1 MSRSVIGR
9 RNAPNAGAAFLQAN
23 LPFPTKS
30 VDDESRTSDS
40 SPTVRHFASPAYR
53 RYQAKQKA
61 EATTIRA
68 FKPSIGALQDGIQ
81 VPTKKVALD
90 MGMSF
95 SEMENEPLQII
106 AEMGNHSARYEVLQR
121 HIMAVDDVEYEEA
134 GKRMQEVEARCK
146 EGLFLYALP
155 YRIGIVVSVAV
166 GIGAIP
172 MVFDFT
178 TADIF
183 NASFVTMEVPPPDD
197 LDTAFEI
204 GAWTWNWM
212 EPITGT
218 LSFTLLTLQF
228 ARQQLLNLGAKPFT
242 GMMLQRRSNYL
253 HNQFPDYDDRL
264 LSNFVKS
271 FPMHGRE

>member
-9 RNAPNAGAAFLQAN
+9 RSAPNAGAAFAQTN
-23 LPFPTKS
+23 LPFPSST
-30 VDDESRTSDS
+30 VDESRANDS
-40 SPTVRHFASPAYR
+40 SPSVRRFVSPAYK
-53 RYQAKQKA
+53 RYQEKQKVLS
-61 EATTIRA
+61 ESTRGI
-68 FKPSIGALQDGIQ
+68 KPSIGALQDGIQ
-81 VPTKKVALD
+81 VPTKSVAKD

-121 HIMAVDDVEYEEA
+121 HIMAVDDVEYEQA
-134 GKRMQEVEARCK
+134 GKRMQEIEAKCK

-155 YRIGIVVSVAV
+155 YRVGIFVSVV
-166 GIGAIP
+166 GGLGAIP
-172 MVFDFT
+172 MVFDIN
-178 TADIF
+178 TAHSF
-183 NASFVTMEVPPPDD
+183 NEAFVTMEVPPADEI
-197 LDTAFEI
+197 DTILET

-212 EPITGT
+212 EPLTGT

-242 GMMLQRRSNYL
+242 GWVLHRRSSILQN
-253 HNQFPDYDDRL
+253 HFPDYDDRL

-271 FPMHGRE
+271 FPMNGRE